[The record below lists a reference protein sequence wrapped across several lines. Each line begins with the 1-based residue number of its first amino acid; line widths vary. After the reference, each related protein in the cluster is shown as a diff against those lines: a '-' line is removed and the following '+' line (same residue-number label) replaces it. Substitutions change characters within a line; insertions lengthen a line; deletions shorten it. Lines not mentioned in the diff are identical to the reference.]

1 MKTNTMINQETYASV
16 EDYEA
21 KCYMFFPSISRH
33 VTVGGKSY
41 YVRRYFKGDK
51 DFERTMEN
59 LAVQNT
65 LRS

>member
-1 MKTNTMINQETYASV
+1 MKTNTMINQETYDSV
-16 EDYEA
+16 GDYKA
-21 KCYMFFPSISRH
+21 KCYIFSPSISKR

-59 LAVQNT
+59 LAVQNN